1 MSKYAVFLKETEL
14 FYNLTATQLELMDSI
29 CEERVYKK
37 GEKIFAESSREDE
50 LYLILQGEVQIVMDP
65 GLVATRPNA
74 ATQPAPIAVLRRGQ
88 CFGEVALVDQGVR
101 TASAVASEKDTRVL
115 RIPRSKFL
123 LLCNSYPEL
132 GYRVMFNLA
141 TELAQKIRGA
151 DLQIRAAMLYQVVE
165 DEPKSK

>member
-141 TELAQKIRGA
+141 AELAQKIRGA
-151 DLQIRAAMLYQVVE
+151 DLQIRAAMLYRAADTPPTSQ
-165 DEPKSK
+165 

>member
-1 MSKYAVFLKETEL
+1 
-14 FYNLTATQLELMDSI
+14 
-29 CEERVYKK
+29 
-37 GEKIFAESSREDE
+37 
-50 LYLILQGEVQIVMDP
+50 
-65 GLVATRPNA
+65 
-74 ATQPAPIAVLRRGQ
+74 
-88 CFGEVALVDQGVR
+88 VDQGVR
-101 TASAVASEKDTRVL
+101 TASAVALEKGTQVL
-115 RIPRSKFL
+115 RIPRGKFL